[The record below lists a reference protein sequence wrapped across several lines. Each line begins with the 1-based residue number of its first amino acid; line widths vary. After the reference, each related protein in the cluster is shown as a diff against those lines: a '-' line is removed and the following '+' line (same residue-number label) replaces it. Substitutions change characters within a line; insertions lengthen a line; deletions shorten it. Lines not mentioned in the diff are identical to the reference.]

1 MGEPDYEI
9 CEILLALRHGS
20 GFGLWLGDWFWASA
34 CANLEI
40 LRFVLLRSFKNRAVL
55 VPDPRKYV
63 IYDHLRVFT
72 SCVTPVVRAMI
83 IITDLVAI
91 VLTIELC

>member
-1 MGEPDYEI
+1 MGEPDCEN

-40 LRFVLLRSFKNRAVL
+40 LRFVLLRSLENRAVL
-55 VPDPRKYV
+55 VPDPRKFV
-63 IYDHLRVFT
+63 IDDHLRVFT
-72 SCVTPVVRAMI
+72 SCVTPVVRLMLI
-83 IITDLVAI
+83 LFDLVA
-91 VLTIELC
+91 VVSGD